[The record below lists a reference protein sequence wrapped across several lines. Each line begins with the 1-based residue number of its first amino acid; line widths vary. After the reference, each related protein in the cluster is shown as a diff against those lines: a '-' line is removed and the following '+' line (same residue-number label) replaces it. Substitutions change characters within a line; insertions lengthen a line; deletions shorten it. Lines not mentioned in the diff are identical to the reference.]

1 MEHKREEEKERVYR
15 RCTHFLSLDPPAD
28 PRARLVALAEALPAD
43 VPEDKYGGGQ
53 LLEDLERRIAELLGK
68 PAAVFGPS
76 GKMLQNAAL
85 RVWAD
90 RAGLR
95 SVALHPQSHIA
106 ADEADAYREVFG
118 LEGVWLGQAGALPTP
133 ADLNATVGSLGV
145 VTLELPLRNIGCHLH
160 DWTEL
165 EKFAALCR
173 RRGVALHAD
182 AARLWE
188 SQPFYGRSH
197 AEIAALFDSLYV
209 SFYKGLGALAGAA
222 LAGPED
228 LIEDVRLWQRRCG
241 GRLYRLFPYIAAAMK
256 GLNERLA
263 RMPAYHAKAK
273 SLAAALKAL
282 PGVTVTPDPP
292 QANAFLVTLDTGGS
306 DLREAALEVAAET
319 GFWLFER
326 AFEPPGEG
334 LGRFEV
340 TVREGAMALSDDEVV
355 AAICRLQAAL
365 ARRAVVPPAPV
376 SAAT

>member
-1 MEHKREEEKERVYR
+1 MERHREKESVYL
-15 RCTHFLSLDPPAD
+15 RCTRFLSLDPPAD

-43 VPEDKYGGGQ
+43 VPEDQYGGGQ

-85 RVWAD
+85 RAWAD
-90 RAGLR
+90 RADCR

-118 LEGVWLGQAGALPTP
+118 LKSVWLGKGGSLPTP
-133 ADLNATVGSLGV
+133 ADLEAIAEPPGAA
-145 VTLELPLRNIGCHLH
+145 TLELPLRNIGCRLH
-160 DWTEL
+160 AWAEL
-165 EKFAALCR
+165 EGFAALCR
-173 RRGVALHAD
+173 RRGIALHAD

-188 SQPFYGRSH
+188 SQPFYSRSH
-197 AEIAALFDSLYV
+197 AEIAAIFDSLYV

-228 LIEDVRLWQRRCG
+228 LVDDVRLWQRRCG
-241 GRLYRLFPYIAAAMK
+241 GRLYRLFPYVASAMK
-256 GLNERLA
+256 GLDERLP
-263 RMPAYHAKAK
+263 RMPGYHAKAK

-282 PGVTVTPDPP
+282 SGVTVTPDPP
-292 QANAFLVTLDTGGS
+292 QANAFLVTLETGHA

-326 AFEPPGEG
+326 IFEAPGEG
-334 LGRFEV
+334 LGCFEV

-355 AAICRLQAAL
+355 AAIRRLQAVL
-365 ARRAVVPPAPV
+365 AGSTAAPTASV